1 MQLQTIWEQ
10 ELEVEACMMKSGD
23 KKITRF
29 AVLELVKRLP
39 MPLTTK
45 EMGRILMVKE
55 VSVRAALIWLEIGG
69 FVKKQGTFTRRY
81 EGKTY
86 TKTIAKWVWTG
97 KTDDI
102 CKVNIKETDA
112 VDRARNSKFYGDSGA
127 VLQSILLRM
136 GKKI

>member
-1 MQLQTIWEQ
+1 MQLQATWDQ
-10 ELEVEACMMKSGD
+10 GSDVGVCMLKSGE
-23 KKITRF
+23 KKITRQ

-45 EMGRILMVKE
+45 EMARVLLVKE
-55 VSVRAALIWLEIGG
+55 VSVRAALIWLEMGG
-69 FVKKQGTFTRRY
+69 FVKKQGNFTRRY

-86 TKTIAKWVWTG
+86 TKVIAKWVWTG
-97 KTDDI
+97 KADEI
-102 CKVNIKETDA
+102 CKVNVKETDA

-127 VLQSILLRM
+127 VLQSILMRM